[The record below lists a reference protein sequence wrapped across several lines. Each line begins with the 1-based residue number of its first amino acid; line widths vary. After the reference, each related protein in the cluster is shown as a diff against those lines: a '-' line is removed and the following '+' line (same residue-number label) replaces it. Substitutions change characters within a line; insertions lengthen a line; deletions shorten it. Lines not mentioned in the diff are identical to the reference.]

1 MKQTLGAFNERRAE
15 VLRVLDRLEAFVS
28 GAEGAGIRIDEAL
41 RTKLRNAIDQ
51 VAADKLKVVLVGGFS
66 EGKTSI
72 AAAWMER
79 LEESSMNISHQE
91 SSNAVAVYDGGREFE
106 LVDTPGLFG
115 FKEKCSAS
123 TGEVEKYKD
132 ITRKYVSE
140 AHLVL
145 YVMGPANPVK
155 ESHREELEWLFRTL
169 NLLPRTVFVL
179 GRFDAVADVED
190 SEEYAEQLAIK
201 RENVTQ
207 RLRQLIGLTA
217 TEEAELSIVAVAAN
231 PFDKGMDHWLKH
243 LDVFRELSHIGTLQA
258 ATSEK
263 VAANG
268 GALAIIEETRTSIAR
283 DVLTKQL
290 PVAVENDERIG
301 QEVARLE
308 AMSGRLHKQ
317 LGVVSS
323 EVGEARSALREF
335 VLRYFAGLVLQAQ
348 GTTLETFSQFFEREV
363 GPGGIV
369 VSTRLQDEFERQLR
383 AVNLEIQRMSVDF
396 NAEVDHFNTAVG
408 SLGKQGLNYLLKNNV
423 VNNTSVLAARDG
435 LVSAAKLVGFDI
447 GSMLKFK
454 PWGATKLANSLNG
467 VLALVGLGL
476 EVWDTWEQAK
486 REEEFRKAIAKMVEN
501 FNGQRQE
508 LIALLDSEGFVEQFF
523 PDYGELAG
531 RVAEVK
537 QAVQAGHQRREAF
550 RKWREMGEAIDAEF
564 SVVEMAA

>member
-1 MKQTLGAFNERRAE
+1 MKQTLGAFNERRSE
-15 VLRVLDRLEAFVS
+15 VLGVLAQLDAFVS
-28 GAEGAGIRIDEAL
+28 GADAVGIKIDESL
-41 RTKLRNAIDQ
+41 RTKLRNAIGQ

-79 LEESSMNISHQE
+79 LENGSMNISHQE
-91 SSNAVAVYDGGREFE
+91 SSNAVAVYDGGQDFE

-123 TGEVEKYKD
+123 SGEVEKYKD

-179 GRFDAVADVED
+179 GRFDEVADVED
-190 SEEYAEQLAIK
+190 PEEYAQQLAIK

-207 RLRQLIGLTA
+207 RLRQLIGLSEA
-217 TEEAELSIVAVAAN
+217 EEAELSIVAVAAN
-231 PFDKGMDHWLKH
+231 PFDKGMGHWLKH

-268 GALAIIEETRTSIAR
+268 GALAIVEETRTSIAR
-283 DVLTKQL
+283 DVLAKQL

-308 AMSGRLHKQ
+308 TMTGRLQKQ
-317 LGVVSS
+317 LGMVSS
-323 EVGEARSALREF
+323 EVSEARSALQEF
-335 VLRYFAGLVLQAQ
+335 VLRYFADLILQAQ
-348 GTTLETFSQFFEREV
+348 GATLESFNQFFEREV

-369 VSTRLQDEFERQLR
+369 VSTRLQNEFERQLR
-383 AVNLEIQRMSVDF
+383 AVNLEIQRMSVDI

-408 SLGKQGLNYLLKNNV
+408 ALGKQGLSYLLKNNV
-423 VNNTSVLAARDG
+423 INNTSVLAARDG
-435 LVSAAKLVGFDI
+435 LASAAKFVGFDI

-454 PWGATKLANSLNG
+454 PWGATKLANGLNG
-467 VLALVGLGL
+467 VLSVVGLGL
-476 EVWDTWEQAK
+476 EVWDSWEQAK
-486 REEEFRKAIAKMVEN
+486 REEAFAKAIAEMVKN
-501 FNGQRQE
+501 FNGQREE
-508 LIALLDSEGFVEQFF
+508 LVQLLRSEGFVERFF
-523 PDYGELAG
+523 PDYGELEGRIAEVNQAMEAG
-531 RVAEVK
+531 R
-537 QAVQAGHQRREAF
+537 RNREAF
-550 RKWREMGEAIDAEF
+550 RKWRQMGEAIDAEF